1 MSNEQ
6 ISSEEFRSFAGEFKN
21 ESDRAAV
28 VLAAAKLDYLL
39 RATLECFLMPCSTGD
54 DELLDA
60 DRPLSTFSARIN
72 ITARLGLITP
82 DLARALHLVRK
93 IRNSFAHEHGGVS
106 LAAGPHR
113 DRLDALVQ
121 PMQANWA
128 FKFML
133 TYFDGLE
140 TPGTLFRG
148 AVALLM
154 LRLSGLADHVKQVD
168 SGTQQGLFP
177 KGPDPAETT
186 S

>member
-1 MSNEQ
+1 MSNER
-6 ISSEEFRSFAGEFKN
+6 ISNEDLRSFAGEFKN

-39 RATLECFLMPCSTGD
+39 KATLESFLLPSSTGD

-60 DRPLSTFSARIN
+60 DHPLSTFSSRIN
-72 ITARLGLITP
+72 ITARLGLIAP

-93 IRNSFAHEHGGVS
+93 IRNSFAHEHSGVS

-113 DRLDALVQ
+113 DRLDTLVQ
-121 PMQANWA
+121 PMRTHWA
-128 FKFML
+128 FNLML
-133 TYFDGLE
+133 TYFDSQE
-140 TPGTLFRG
+140 TPAALFRA

-154 LRLSGLADHVKQVD
+154 LRLSGLADEVKQVD
-168 SGTQQGLFP
+168 SGMQQGRVP
-177 KGPDPAETT
+177 KGPDPAAAT

>member
-1 MSNEQ
+1 MSSQRISNED
-6 ISSEEFRSFAGEFKN
+6 FRSFAGEFKN

-39 RATLECFLMPCSTGD
+39 RATLESFLLPSSTGN

-72 ITARLGLITP
+72 IAARLGLITP

-93 IRNSFAHEHGGVS
+93 IRNSFAHEHSGVS

-121 PMQANWA
+121 PMQGNWA
-128 FKFML
+128 LNFML
-133 TYFDGLE
+133 TYFDEKE
-140 TPGTLFRG
+140 TPGTLFRA

-154 LRLSGLADHVKQVD
+154 LRLSGLADEVKQID
-168 SGTQQGLFP
+168 SGTQQGLVP
-177 KGPDPAETT
+177 KGPDPGETT